1 MKAVP
6 NDLIST
12 LCRYLPMLVDNI
24 DKGAV
29 QKSIRLSNAVR
40 VTKYIILPK
49 LKRINN
55 DKSNT
60 INKSDLR

>member
-1 MKAVP
+1 
-6 NDLIST
+6 
-12 LCRYLPMLVDNI
+12 MLVDNI

-29 QKSIRLSNAVR
+29 QKSLRLTNAVR